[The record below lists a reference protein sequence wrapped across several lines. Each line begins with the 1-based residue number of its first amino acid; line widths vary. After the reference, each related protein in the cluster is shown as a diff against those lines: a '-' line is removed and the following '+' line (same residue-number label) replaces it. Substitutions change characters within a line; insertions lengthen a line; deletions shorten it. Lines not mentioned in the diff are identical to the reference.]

1 MKIELGD
8 KYLLE
13 TDSMNVMI
21 KEKYT
26 AEIKNGEGKVIGTEP
41 RIKVVGYYSTP
52 KQALKKLLDYDI
64 MTSDL
69 DGISSILDR
78 IDQYQNL
85 VENLPL

>member
-1 MKIELGD
+1 MKIDLGD

-21 KEKYT
+21 KEKCLVD
-26 AEIKNGEGKVIGTEP
+26 IKDENGEVIGTEP
-41 RIKVVGYYSTP
+41 RIKGIKYYSTP
-52 KQALKKLLDYDI
+52 KQALKKLLDYDL
-64 MTSDL
+64 MDSDL